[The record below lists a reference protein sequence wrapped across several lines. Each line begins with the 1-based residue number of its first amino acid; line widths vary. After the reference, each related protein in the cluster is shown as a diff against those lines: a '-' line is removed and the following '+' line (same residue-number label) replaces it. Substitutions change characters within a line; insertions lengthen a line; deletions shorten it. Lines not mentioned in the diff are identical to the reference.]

1 MALAVCL
8 ASLPAVAQDDDQL
21 TVLDLDQPLR
31 LDFGGFWEKDYR
43 RSDNWQDELT
53 RKMRLRQEAAARQG
67 GNPGA
72 AARVSVPP
80 ISIGNINLNGGRG
93 RGASIVDLARL
104 AEYISRQTTL
114 RIDQTRDEI
123 RIERR
128 GDSSLVCGT
137 GWQVVQTFTS
147 SYGIE
152 ACGWDGQQLVF
163 QTMLPDDLIVVHR
176 FSVSSDGLLLN
187 LITSVIS
194 KGSESFDL
202 RQAFNRYDAP
212 RAEFDCEQTLS
223 RGRVCSQAGSP
234 Q

>member
-1 MALAVCL
+1 MLSIEISLHSPLQSARGVRPAAGYLLAMALAVYL

-93 RGASIVDLARL
+93 RGASVVDLARL

-137 GWQVVQTFTS
+137 GWQVVQTFTLS
-147 SYGIE
+147 
-152 ACGWDGQQLVF
+152 
-163 QTMLPDDLIVVHR
+163 LIH
-176 FSVSSDGLLLN
+176 
-187 LITSVIS
+187 I
-194 KGSESFDL
+194 
-202 RQAFNRYDAP
+202 
-212 RAEFDCEQTLS
+212 
-223 RGRVCSQAGSP
+223 
-234 Q
+234 

>member
-93 RGASIVDLARL
+93 SGASIVDLARL

-114 RIDQTRDEI
+114 RIYMYR
-123 RIERR
+123 
-128 GDSSLVCGT
+128 
-137 GWQVVQTFTS
+137 
-147 SYGIE
+147 
-152 ACGWDGQQLVF
+152 
-163 QTMLPDDLIVVHR
+163 
-176 FSVSSDGLLLN
+176 
-187 LITSVIS
+187 
-194 KGSESFDL
+194 
-202 RQAFNRYDAP
+202 
-212 RAEFDCEQTLS
+212 
-223 RGRVCSQAGSP
+223 
-234 Q
+234 